1 MIRDK
6 FGVAELKPTGTQPWQ
21 SASVVSIFLPQ
32 SAARRPLLLE
42 PGCIFVLETNPMPLL
57 SVVS

>member
-21 SASVVSIFLPQ
+21 SASVVSIFC
-32 SAARRPLLLE
+32 RNPLRDGLCSLNR
-42 PGCIFVLETNPMPLL
+42 GAFLC
-57 SVVS
+57 